1 MAIIQDSFVEILSKG
16 MKENFPLLSYSKMLE
31 LIQHFEIQ
39 QFSKKSEIIKS
50 GQFYG
55 KIVFVISG
63 LFRAY
68 YTNSDNE
75 NTFWFREEFC
85 VFAAHRSILANKPST
100 ISYQALE
107 DSIVAVIDYDFL
119 KELAE
124 SDKEIANSII
134 IVLESLVLELID
146 RVEEFITLTP
156 EQRYNYFIEKN
167 QNIASRIP
175 QQQLASYIGITPE
188 SFSRLKS
195 RMMTK

>member
-1 MAIIQDSFVEILSKG
+1 MAVIQDNFVEILSKG

-107 DSIVAVIDYDFL
+107 DSIVAVIDYEFL

-134 IVLESLVLELID
+134 IVLESLVLDLID

-156 EQRYNYFIEKN
+156 EQRYNYFIKKQ
-167 QNIASRIP
+167 QNIVSRIP